1 MVKNQ
6 NYQFTELQK
15 GIGVL
20 QSRVTVVEKTCAEVP
35 GLLEYCE
42 VTDTYLQNYMP
53 VEIYGEI
60 HRALSAALE
69 SAPTKQRLD

>member
-15 GIGVL
+15 GLGVL
-20 QSRVTVVEKTCAEVP
+20 KSRMNTVEKTCAEVP

-42 VTDTYLQNYMP
+42 QTDSYLQNYMP
-53 VEIYGEI
+53 VEMYGEI
-60 HRALSAALE
+60 HRAMSAAME
-69 SAPTKQRLD
+69 SAPTK